1 METDSAKVVEK
12 VAGHIVDIGF
22 TGTVLEKKY
31 CKYIPFYKDD
41 LVIIMPNNEKYQ
53 RIKEEETTIDWIA
66 NEAIIMREEG
76 SGTRKEAEKQL
87 RRAGID
93 VEKLNV
99 VASIENSEAIKKSVK
114 SGIGIT
120 MISRLAVQ
128 DVIESGQVLD
138 FPLSSKDDGRD
149 LNLVYNK
156 NYQLSNSAERF
167 IRVVKEMYNI

>member
-1 METDSAKVVEK
+1 M
-12 VAGHIVDIGF
+12 
-22 TGTVLEKKY
+22 
-31 CKYIPFYKDD
+31 
-41 LVIIMPNNEKYQ
+41 IIMPNNEKYQ

>member
-1 METDSAKVVEK
+1 MET
-12 VAGHIVDIGF
+12 
-22 TGTVLEKKY
+22 
-31 CKYIPFYKDD
+31 
-41 LVIIMPNNEKYQ
+41 
-53 RIKEEETTIDWIA
+53 
-66 NEAIIMREEG
+66 
-76 SGTRKEAEKQL
+76 
-87 RRAGID
+87 
-93 VEKLNV
+93 LNA